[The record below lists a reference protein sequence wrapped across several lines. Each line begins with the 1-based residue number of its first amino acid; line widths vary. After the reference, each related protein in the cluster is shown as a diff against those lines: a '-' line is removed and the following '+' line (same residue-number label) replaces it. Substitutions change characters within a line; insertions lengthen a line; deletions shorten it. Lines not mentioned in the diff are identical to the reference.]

1 MAIEPLGLRVI
12 TPIETI
18 VKAEDVA
25 WVRVTLADEGGL
37 GIYPGHAPLLAETLA
52 GALRYAD
59 AAGEHVVELSA
70 GILSIQKDVVTVSIG
85 H

>member
-1 MAIEPLGLRVI
+1 MAIEPLNLRVI
-12 TPIETI
+12 TPVETV
-18 VKAEDVA
+18 VKAEGVA

-52 GALRYAD
+52 GSLRYAD
-59 AAGEHVVELSA
+59 EVGEHDIDLTA
-70 GILSIQKDVVTVSIG
+70 GILSIQKDVVTVFIG

>member
-1 MAIEPLGLRVI
+1 MAIEPLRLRVI
-12 TPIETI
+12 TPVETV

-52 GALRYAD
+52 GPLRYAD
-59 AAGEHVVELSA
+59 AAGEHILDLVA
-70 GILSIQKDVVTVSIG
+70 GILSVQDDAVTVFIG